1 MAEKKIK
8 LPVFSL
14 LTAEKKGDVSVS
26 AEVFGLTDIN
36 QQVIHDAVVVDQA
49 NRRQATAKT
58 KKRHE
63 VSGGGK
69 KPYRQKGTG
78 RARAGSTRSPIFVGG
93 GTVFGP
99 DGNQNYKLKQNKKA
113 HNLALREV
121 LSEKAR
127 ENLVVV
133 EELSLEKISTKELAK
148 LLAALK
154 LEGKTLVVLDLP
166 EDDKAFKG
174 VENFVLSANN
184 LEKVTLDELGNVSVY
199 DVLNADKLLISKAGI
214 KLLEEGLE

>member
-14 LTAEKKGDVSVS
+14 ATGEKKGDVSVS

-36 QQVIHDAVVVDQA
+36 HQDIHDAVVVDQA

-121 LSEKAR
+121 LSEKAK

-166 EDDKAFKG
+166 EDDKAFQG

-184 LEKVTLDELGNVSVY
+184 LEKVTLDELGNV
-199 DVLNADKLLISKAGI
+199 
-214 KLLEEGLE
+214 